1 MVRQLLCAELII
13 PLVTQ
18 LHKAPTA
25 LEAPVGKDGDAT
37 VADLIQDDSEETA
50 EDAATL
56 GLMTKDME
64 NLLYTLSEREGDVL
78 RLRYGLDDGREK
90 TLEEVGRILL
100 VCFLQ
105 IFCVRLGG
113 LHGTIVHESFCLALQ
128 CCRKANCCPYVQLI
142 LYKSV
147 ANSASFSLK
156 IRFIFHLS
164 FCHPSFQAATLSVCS
179 DIL

>member
-1 MVRQLLCAELII
+1 MV
-13 PLVTQ
+13 Q

-37 VADLIQDDSEETA
+37 MADLIQDDSEETA

-56 GLMTKDME
+56 SMMTKDME

-100 VCFLQ
+100 VSPLQ
-105 IFCVRLGG
+105 VYCTPTACV
-113 LHGTIVHESFCLALQ
+113 
-128 CCRKANCCPYVQLI
+128 
-142 LYKSV
+142 
-147 ANSASFSLK
+147 
-156 IRFIFHLS
+156 
-164 FCHPSFQAATLSVCS
+164 
-179 DIL
+179 

>member
-1 MVRQLLCAELII
+1 MT
-13 PLVTQ
+13 LVVQ

-37 VADLIQDDSEETA
+37 MADLIQDDSEETA

-100 VCFLQ
+100 VRFLQ
-105 IFCVRLGG
+105 VFCMCFMVELMFTEGFCLQCSSDVRL
-113 LHGTIVHESFCLALQ
+113 TIVRTS
-128 CCRKANCCPYVQLI
+128 
-142 LYKSV
+142 S
-147 ANSASFSLK
+147 
-156 IRFIFHLS
+156 
-164 FCHPSFQAATLSVCS
+164 
-179 DIL
+179 